1 MKTYVQLARAA
12 EIAALGVVIS
22 AMAMVARGW
31 ELLPEQLTVPMGTA
45 GERLVAIGG
54 KAFLLWLMLAMLA
67 VYLLLSVFMRF
78 HRLYSYPVRI
88 SPQNRENQQQLL
100 KSFISLLKLELTAL
114 LAYFICVILLGSIRA
129 YAAWFD
135 LWFFL
140 MAAFIMGVT
149 AGSYFWLAWRYR

>member
-78 HRLYSYPVRI
+78 HRLEPAAA
-88 SPQNRENQQQLL
+88 PQ
-100 KSFISLLKLELTAL
+100 
-114 LAYFICVILLGSIRA
+114 ILHQPFKTGIDS
-129 YAAWFD
+129 
-135 LWFFL
+135 
-140 MAAFIMGVT
+140 AFGVLHLRDT
-149 AGSYFWLAWRYR
+149 AGEHPGVRGVVRPVVFPDGGLHHGRDGGELFLAGLALQMSETFFRALRL

>member
-1 MKTYVQLARAA
+1 MKTYVRLARAA

-31 ELLPEQLTVPMGTA
+31 ELLPDQLTAPMGAA

-78 HRLYSYPVRI
+78 HREPAAAPQILHQPFKTGIDSAFGVLHLRDTVGEHPGLRGVVRPVVFPDGGPHHGRDGG
-88 SPQNRENQQQLL
+88 
-100 KSFISLLKLELTAL
+100 ELFLAGLAVQMSETFFCAL
-114 LAYFICVILLGSIRA
+114 RL
-129 YAAWFD
+129 
-135 LWFFL
+135 
-140 MAAFIMGVT
+140 
-149 AGSYFWLAWRYR
+149 